1 MRFFRPRAYHA
12 TAGASGPSPLA
23 APGGTSLLPERLWAR
38 TGVMVFG
45 VMGVLLAVYLL
56 WLVVRG
62 PQALHLGV
70 MNGWVGSAFRL
81 AAGVLCLIGG
91 PRQRPG
97 SYVPLVFGL
106 ALIFTVIG
114 NTILTLYSL
123 HGPPPPPPTA
133 ADFFGIGFIV
143 LCFTGIGLLAHE
155 DRERLSPRQ
164 MLDGGIAALGAG
176 AVCAAFVLARIPRQP
191 GESRLGSAFQLVF
204 PIGFVVLVLM
214 VVGAATVASK
224 RSPLA
229 WVALTAAF
237 ALLAVGSAL
246 GAAAGLT
253 IAVQI
258 LTTIQWPVATLLIAA
273 SMWADPG
280 VPDPLAARK
289 GIVVWIPALACAAAI
304 AVLFAATF
312 TRVQHAATAL
322 ALGALVL
329 VALTGYSELRRE
341 ISARERTEES
351 LRASEAGYRRMAD
364 EQAAL
369 RRVATFVAR
378 GARPSEVFAAATDE
392 VGHVLSADVTW
403 LRRYLPGPA
412 AATVA
417 AFAAGERLP
426 PQEPRPLG
434 GRNIATLVHETG
446 RPARVE
452 DSDWLLNDSK
462 GQPLPVTSGVGAPV
476 VVDGSLWG
484 AMAVAS
490 SAQTPLPPD
499 TEARLAAFTELIA
512 TAISNAQAHDELSAS
527 RARVV
532 VSADETRRRI
542 ERDLHDGA
550 QQRFVS
556 FALRLRAVKASVP
569 PDQAKLADE
578 LDQVATGLSDALDD
592 LREVARGIHPAILSE
607 AGLGPALRALAR
619 RSATPV
625 KLDVGIEERLP
636 ERVEVA
642 AYYIVAEALT
652 NAAKHANATVV
663 QVDASVDATHSAV
676 RLGVRDNGTGGA
688 DPARGSGLLGL
699 RDRVE
704 AAGGTIAIRSP
715 IGEGTELLAELPLQ
729 PVSAPD

>member
-12 TAGASGPSPLA
+12 TAAADGPSPLTE
-23 APGGTSLLPERLWAR
+23 PGGTPLLPERLWAR

-56 WLVVRG
+56 WLVIRG
-62 PQALHLGV
+62 PQALQLGV
-70 MNGWVGSAFRL
+70 MNGWVGTAFRL
-81 AAGVLCLIGG
+81 AAGVVCLIGG
-91 PRQRPG
+91 LRRRPG

-106 ALIFTVIG
+106 ALIFTAIG
-114 NTILTLYSL
+114 NTILTFYSL

-143 LCFTGIGLLAHE
+143 LCFAGIGLMAHE

-176 AVCAAFVLARIPRQP
+176 AVCAAFVLAHIPRQP

-246 GAAAGLT
+246 GAAAGMT
-253 IAVQI
+253 IAIQI
-258 LTTIQWPVATLLIAA
+258 LTTIQWPVATVLIAA

-280 VPDPLAARK
+280 VPDPMAARK

-322 ALGALVL
+322 AMGALVL

-392 VGHVLSADVTW
+392 VGHVLGTDATW

-412 AATVA
+412 AATIA
-417 AFAAGERLP
+417 AFATGERLP
-426 PQEPRPLG
+426 PQRPRPLG
-434 GRNIATLVHETG
+434 GHNIATLVHKTG

-452 DSDWLLNDSK
+452 DSDWQLCDWT
-462 GQPLPVTSGVGAPV
+462 GQPLPITSGVGVPV
-476 VVDGSLWG
+476 VVEGTLWG

-490 SAQTPLPPD
+490 SSESPLPPD
-499 TEARLAAFTELIA
+499 TEARLAAFTELVAMAIA
-512 TAISNAQAHDELSAS
+512 NAEAQDELRAS
-527 RARVV
+527 RARVIA
-532 VSADETRRRI
+532 SADETRRRI

-550 QQRFVS
+550 QQQFVS
-556 FALRLRAVKASVP
+556 LALRLRAVQASVP
-569 PDQAKLADE
+569 PDQAELVEE
-578 LDQVATGLSDALDD
+578 LDQIAAAVSDAVDE
-592 LREVARGIHPAILSE
+592 LRELARGIHPAILAE
-607 AGLGPALRALAR
+607 AGLGAALRALAR
-619 RSATPV
+619 RSLAPV
-625 KLDVGIEERLP
+625 ELDVRIEDRLP
-636 ERVEVA
+636 QQVEVT
-642 AYYIVAEALT
+642 AYYIVSEAMT
-652 NAAKHANATVV
+652 NATKYADATVLHVNVDV
-663 QVDASVDATHSAV
+663 QHRCVRLAV
-676 RLGVRDNGTGGA
+676 RDDGVGGA

-704 AAGGTIAIRSP
+704 AAGGTMTIYSP
-715 IGEGTELLAELPLQ
+715 VGEGTELLAELPLQ
-729 PVSAPD
+729 AVPRED